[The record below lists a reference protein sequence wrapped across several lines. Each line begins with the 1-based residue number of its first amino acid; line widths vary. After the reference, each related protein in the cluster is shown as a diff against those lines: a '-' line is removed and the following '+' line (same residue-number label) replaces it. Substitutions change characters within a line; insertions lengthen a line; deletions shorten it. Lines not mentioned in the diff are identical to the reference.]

1 MSSIPYSRYLI
12 YPVTWYSFL
21 IVLGASLALF
31 LSCREEK
38 RARLARDTVLD
49 LALWLIPGGIIGA
62 RIYYVL
68 FSFEQ
73 FQDDLLSV
81 FRIWEGGL
89 AIYGGII
96 AGLLI
101 MFLFCRHRNVSFLL
115 MCDIIVPGLAVA
127 QAIGRWGNWFN
138 MEAYGLPVTGSFPCF
153 FPLAVQIPADGY
165 TWHLATFFYESA
177 WDFIVF
183 VFLLLSRHT
192 LLNRKKGDVFF
203 FYLFLYA
210 SGRLIIEEMRMD
222 YVVEAY
228 LVADRFYVA
237 TSVQGNGTVLPSD
250 TIWASCGEDVTLTFI
265 PETGWF
271 VQNLIVDGQSL
282 GTPSDNS
289 YTFVSISENH
299 TLEVIFAVNQY
310 VITSSVE
317 PINAGQ
323 ITPYGTQVYS
333 YGDSVT
339 YFIHP
344 FPDYRIVRVEVDG
357 EDVGAVD
364 SYTFSFVD
372 EHHTIVAYFE
382 TTGIDEVE
390 TSPMDIHVVNG
401 ELQVESTG
409 HGQILSVEV
418 FDLAGRCIVRHG
430 AAGTMLQLPL
440 PVATGV
446 YVVRV
451 VTTEA
456 IESRKVSVNRW

>member
-165 TWHLATFFYESA
+165 KWHLATFFYESA

-222 YVVEAY
+222 SLLASSIRISQLLSALLCAFILFRYR
-228 LVADRFYVA
+228 LFSGLILRKNPMSCLFFFPL
-237 TSVQGNGTVLPSD
+237 SVIGSVIIILYSFFGHNLFVL
-250 TIWASCGEDVTLTFI
+250 
-265 PETGWF
+265 
-271 VQNLIVDGQSL
+271 
-282 GTPSDNS
+282 TPK
-289 YTFVSISENH
+289 
-299 TLEVIFAVNQY
+299 
-310 VITSSVE
+310 
-317 PINAGQ
+317 
-323 ITPYGTQVYS
+323 
-333 YGDSVT
+333 
-339 YFIHP
+339 
-344 FPDYRIVRVEVDG
+344 
-357 EDVGAVD
+357 
-364 SYTFSFVD
+364 
-372 EHHTIVAYFE
+372 HTILLLCICSFLMICGLFSVYFSRNLQ
-382 TTGIDEVE
+382 EVKNADNC
-390 TSPMDIHVVNG
+390 T
-401 ELQVESTG
+401 
-409 HGQILSVEV
+409 
-418 FDLAGRCIVRHG
+418 
-430 AAGTMLQLPL
+430 
-440 PVATGV
+440 
-446 YVVRV
+446 
-451 VTTEA
+451 
-456 IESRKVSVNRW
+456 